1 MSYMPPIKSDVHI
14 TPDRVWDIIKE
25 KWGYEKEQFFDP
37 CPVNPQWNGLDID
50 WRDLNYVNPPYSRE
64 RGDKKTLLT
73 LFVEKTLKETVLNN
87 SITVMLLPSKTDQE
101 WFHKIKN
108 FEIIWIRGRLKFVG
122 NEWSATQPHFL
133 VKIN

>member
-14 TPDRVWDIIKE
+14 TPDRVWDIIKDN
-25 KWGYEKEQFFDP
+25 WGYEKEQFFDP

-50 WRDLNYVNPPYSRE
+50 WRELNYVNPPYSRE

-101 WFHKIKN
+101 WFHRIKD